1 MVGYARLR
9 LAACG
14 APDVGCGTSGTLR
27 RTLGVMRAGA
37 LVVGVVV
44 CLLCVG
50 LRAEE
55 APTSPVTALDRALA
69 RPALRGA
76 NLGLEVIDLETGNV
90 LVDRDGER
98 GLVPASNQKLMVATT
113 ALALWGPQHRFETT
127 LHTTGTL
134 DAEGVLDGTL
144 WVVGSGDPSL
154 VTESF
159 WRLVEE
165 LRVRGIRSIRGG
177 IGIDASLFDGQQLHP
192 DWEAGSRRAYSP
204 RISGFAANFSAFR
217 IEVRGG
223 RAAQTPVVVSVLP
236 EIPYFRVRSE
246 AVSIPG
252 SGQVDLDISALP
264 DGSGERVRV
273 SGALRVNQDA
283 STYWRSVALPERYAA
298 ELLRAQLQAQ
308 GVAVAGPIR
317 IGALPEGAEPLLTF
331 EGEPLGL
338 IIRDLNKYSNNFIA
352 EQLTKALGA
361 EFRGRPGTWTSGID
375 VIREH
380 LQGAGLLGPE
390 TVIADGSGLSPRNRV
405 SAATL
410 ARIVRHAA
418 LQLGSG
424 PEFLASLPI
433 GGRDGTLEDRSYT
446 GGLAVRGKTGH
457 LRSVSSLAGV
467 VAGEQ
472 GRLRAFAIIV
482 NGARGERLD
491 VDAAIDE
498 VVASLPG
505 APPLAATR

>member
-1 MVGYARLR
+1 
-9 LAACG
+9 
-14 APDVGCGTSGTLR
+14 
-27 RTLGVMRAGA
+27 
-37 LVVGVVV
+37 
-44 CLLCVG
+44 
-50 LRAEE
+50 
-55 APTSPVTALDRALA
+55 
-69 RPALRGA
+69 
-76 NLGLEVIDLETGNV
+76 
-90 LVDRDGER
+90 
-98 GLVPASNQKLMVATT
+98 
-113 ALALWGPQHRFETT
+113 
-127 LHTTGTL
+127 
-134 DAEGVLDGTL
+134 
-144 WVVGSGDPSL
+144 VVGSGDPSL

-177 IGIDASLFDGQQLHP
+177 IGIDPGLFDGQQLHP
-192 DWEAGSRRAYSP
+192 DWEASSRRAYYP

-223 RAAQTPVVVSVLP
+223 RAPQSPVAVAVLP

-246 AVSIPG
+246 AISIPG
-252 SGQVDLDISALP
+252 PGQVDLDISALP

-283 STYWRSVALPERYAA
+283 STYWRSVALPERYGA

-308 GVAVAGPIR
+308 GVAVAGSIR
-317 IGALPEGAEPLLTF
+317 IGALPENAEPLLSF

-361 EFRGRPGTWTSGID
+361 QFRGRPGSWSSGID

-380 LQGAGLLGPE
+380 LQGAGVIGAE

-410 ARIVRHAA
+410 ARIVRYAA
-418 LQLGSG
+418 RQFGSG

-433 GGRDGTLEDRSYT
+433 GGRDGTLEDRSYAA
-446 GGLAVRGKTGH
+446 GLAVRGKTGH

-472 GRLRAFAIIV
+472 GRLHAFAIIV

-498 VVASLPG
+498 VVASL
-505 APPLAATR
+505 ATAQPLSAAR

>member
-1 MVGYARLR
+1 MRVGVF
-9 LAACG
+9 G
-14 APDVGCGTSGTLR
+14 
-27 RTLGVMRAGA
+27 
-37 LVVGVVV
+37 VVGVAI
-44 CLLCVG
+44 CLFCVG
-50 LRAEE
+50 GGRAEE
-55 APTSPVTALDRALA
+55 GASATPTTALERALA
-69 RPALRGA
+69 QPALRGA
-76 NLGLEVIDLETGNV
+76 NVGLEVIDLESGSV

-98 GLVPASNQKLMVATT
+98 GLVPASNQKLMVAAT
-113 ALALWGPQHRFETT
+113 ALALWGPQHRFETAV
-127 LHTTGTL
+127 HTTRAI

-165 LRVRGIRSIRGG
+165 LRVRGLRSIRGG
-177 IGIDASLFDGQQLHP
+177 IGVDASRFDGQQLHP
-192 DWEAGSRRAYSP
+192 DWEASSRRAYYP

-223 RAAQTPVVVSVLP
+223 RAPQSPVAVAVLP

-252 SGQVDLDISALP
+252 AGQVDLDINALP

-298 ELLRAQLQAQ
+298 ELLRAQLEAQ
-308 GVAVAGPIR
+308 GVSVAGPIR
-317 IGALPEGAEPLLTF
+317 IGTLPEGAEPLLTF

-361 EFRGRPGTWTSGID
+361 EFRGRPGSWSAGID

-380 LQGAGLLGPE
+380 LQTAGVIGAE

-418 LQLGSG
+418 RQFGSG

-433 GGRDGTLEDRSYT
+433 GGRDGTLEERSYAD
-446 GGLAVRGKTGH
+446 GLAVRGKTGH
-457 LRSVSSLAGV
+457 LRSVSSLAGI

-491 VDAAIDE
+491 VDGAIDE
-498 VVASLPG
+498 VVASLAG
-505 APPLAATR
+505 AQPLAAAR

>member
-1 MVGYARLR
+1 MRI
-9 LAACG
+9 
-14 APDVGCGTSGTLR
+14 
-27 RTLGVMRAGA
+27 GVWG
-37 LVVGVVV
+37 VVGVVV
-44 CLLCVG
+44 CLLCSG
-50 LRAEE
+50 SAPRAQEVL
-55 APTSPVTALDRALA
+55 APAPSAPSSRVDQVLA
-69 RPALRGA
+69 QPALRGA
-76 NLGLEVIDLETGNV
+76 RVGLEVIDLQSGSV
-90 LVDRDGER
+90 LLDRDGER
-98 GLVPASNQKLMVATT
+98 GLVPASNQKLMVAAT
-113 ALALWGPQHRFETT
+113 ALALWGPQHRFETAV
-127 LHTTGTL
+127 HTTGTL
-134 DAEGVLDGTL
+134 DGEGVLDGTL
-144 WVVGSGDPSL
+144 WLVGSGDPSL

-165 LRVRGIRSIRGG
+165 LRARGIRSIRGG
-177 IGIDASLFDGQQLHP
+177 IGVDPSCFDGQQLHP

-204 RISGFAANFSAFR
+204 RISGFVANFSAFR
-217 IEVRGG
+217 VDVRGG
-223 RAAQTPVVVSVLP
+223 RSLQSPVVVSVLP

-246 AVSIPG
+246 AVTIPG
-252 SGQVDLDISALP
+252 AGQVDLDISALP

-273 SGALRVNQDA
+273 SGALRLNQDA

-298 ELLRAQLQAQ
+298 ELLRSQLQAQ
-308 GVAVAGPIR
+308 GVTVSGPIR

-361 EFRGRPGTWTSGID
+361 EFRGRPGTWSGGID

-380 LQGAGLLGPE
+380 LEGAGLIGPE

-418 LQLGSG
+418 LQFGSG

-433 GGRDGTLEDRSYT
+433 GGQDGTLEDRSYT

-457 LRSVSSLAGV
+457 LRNVSSLAGV
-467 VAGEQ
+467 VAGDQ

-482 NGARGERLD
+482 NGARGGRLD

-498 VVASLPG
+498 LVASLA
-505 APPLAATR
+505 APPPRAAAGD